1 MLKSQDIGFEV
12 KNLKLMT
19 LLHNLL
25 DIWIILKKK
34 KKHSWG
40 FWMGQNNCGIL
51 ELKVKPIRLNKEWKM
66 VEDLGE
72 DVGPMSEVQNKEND
86 L

>member
-1 MLKSQDIGFEV
+1 
-12 KNLKLMT
+12 
-19 LLHNLL
+19 
-25 DIWIILKKK
+25 
-34 KKHSWG
+34 
-40 FWMGQNNCGIL
+40 MGQNNCGIL

-66 VEDLGE
+66 VEELGE